1 MSVFDYI
8 TDEKIIL
15 RVKNL
20 KRSIHNRVDRD
31 NFNDEV
37 YQELYDFMPFNR
49 HEINDIIDRVYR
61 KFIHQDD
68 DE

>member
-37 YQELYDFMPFNR
+37 YQELYDFMPINR